1 MKKVLSF
8 LMAVFFILF
17 CGCESDLSGNAANQ
31 EIETTLT
38 VWGGESLV
46 GDSELELPQE
56 DWILVKL
63 LNQYEKENEGVNIDY
78 VYFEDENAMY
88 QMIKGSV
95 GSGEEPDIFITLSGR
110 YLENFDGLLLPLND
124 MLSDDL
130 IETVIGWD
138 TVTDGDGNILGVPA
152 AGCDGTYISYNKELI
167 EKAGLDFE
175 NSPPQTM
182 DEMLDAMEK
191 ISDAGIL
198 PIITSDEGWN
208 SLHSSLFGK
217 WWLQQE
223 DDDIIQR
230 LMSDDVDFEKDKPF
244 LDSFR
249 IANECYEKGYINKDF
264 ITNEDSL
271 TQFINGQG
279 AMYISC
285 AYLSSLL
292 EEMGDNQGI
301 IPIPE
306 FSSDCNY
313 PNMNFGGSNQ
323 CAVVLN
329 TTKEKEE
336 CGNLLNWLFN
346 KNNSIAMQKVYSGL
360 PGRTDITVE
369 DLGWEDHLLQ
379 KELPNLQHYTKMYP
393 ELFLSPSQTDVYFK
407 YGPEVIAGNMPV
419 EEFARRM
426 NEG

>member
-1 MKKVLSF
+1 M
-8 LMAVFFILF
+8 
-17 CGCESDLSGNAANQ
+17 
-31 EIETTLT
+31 
-38 VWGGESLV
+38 
-46 GDSELELPQE
+46 
-56 DWILVKL
+56 
-63 LNQYEKENEGVNIDY
+63 
-78 VYFEDENAMY
+78 YFEDENAMY